1 MTSRYAKRLNEEL
14 TEAFYSVRKVEENSL
29 FAAHGA
35 DVSMSESNLIEAV
48 ARGGDGGMT
57 ISRIADELSITL
69 ASVTVAVNKLVSK
82 GFRVKEKGSG
92 DGRMVYV
99 RLTREGRKI
108 SAGRR
113 YFHTNVVRYI
123 SLEFTD
129 EELAVLIRA
138 LEKLNSFFRR
148 NNYFYKKKLLTPQK

>member
-29 FAAHGA
+29 LAAHGA

-69 ASVTVAVNKLVSK
+69 ASVTVAVNKLVS
-82 GFRVKEKGSG
+82 
-92 DGRMVYV
+92 
-99 RLTREGRKI
+99 
-108 SAGRR
+108 
-113 YFHTNVVRYI
+113 
-123 SLEFTD
+123 
-129 EELAVLIRA
+129 
-138 LEKLNSFFRR
+138 
-148 NNYFYKKKLLTPQK
+148 